1 MTHMKILE
9 GVTSLVQL
17 GGLISRLCKLS
28 MDAKSFEI

>member
-28 MDAKSFEI
+28 MDTSSFAV